1 MDKPQKYKASDY
13 TPYKGISRTPGETI
27 KALRELHKWSQVEL
41 SGMTSITASHDF
53 IVGNW

>member
-1 MDKPQKYKASDY
+1 MDKPPKYKASDY

-27 KALRELHKWSQVEL
+27 KALRELHEWSQVEL
-41 SGMTSITASHDF
+41 SDMTSITASYDF